1 MIWTE
6 PSQNPARVSRN
17 PCKYA
22 LEKIGKP
29 ESDLEKLKVFVG
41 PPLLDQFMKYADLD
55 EETARKAVNITG
67 NGMRIRGFLRIRC
80 IPAVANMLNV
90 LKNKGYRLAVASSK
104 PEYFVKKVLDHF
116 HLTDYFEVIVGS
128 EMNGA
133 RTGKA
138 EVIEETLRRLGL
150 SGHAGEAV
158 MIGDR
163 EHDVLGA
170 AACGMKCL
178 GVTYGYGSEEE
189 LTTAGA
195 LKTADSADGVLDFSP
210 DPSAQTISFVQG
222 VEGDISLRDTF
233 PDQSDCG
240 VFGRE
245 LSAGVGRDL

>member
-1 MIWTE
+1 MYKAILFDLDGTLTE
-6 PSQNPARVSRN
+6 SGEGITKSVQ
-17 PCKYA
+17 YA

-55 EETARKAVNITG
+55 EETARKAVEYYRERYADTG
-67 NGMRIRGFLRIRC
+67 IFENQVYPG
-80 IPAVANMLNV
+80 VANMLNV

-170 AACGMKCL
+170 AACGMKGCCHDGDVKKL
-178 GVTYGYGSEEE
+178 KALLDSFPSPGSA
-189 LTTAGA
+189 AGQ
-195 LKTADSADGVLDFSP
+195 D
-210 DPSAQTISFVQG
+210 
-222 VEGDISLRDTF
+222 E
-233 PDQSDCG
+233 
-240 VFGRE
+240 
-245 LSAGVGRDL
+245 AG